1 MERNVMGELNVY
13 RGSGAKPNFSEIA
26 RRRGMDR
33 HTVAKYWRDAES
45 AVDGRSA
52 RGSAFDPLEE
62 EIRAHATTPRP
73 RRTSP
78 PRPGA
83 RATRPR
89 GRSPRPWR
97 PCGCWRRWRTS
108 PPSRPRTP
116 GQPAGSA
123 RQCRR
128 GRSYRSAAW
137 DAHGDRARTGL
148 QPPLAVAVAAVR
160 PSSAQLVDHRVNDLV
175 DEDFSERAHELME
188 VHHPVVEAG
197 RTLGAGASIWFTL
210 RIAVISLHRIRLSQL
225 QILRRW
231 PLLCFR
237 PLHRHFRHD
246 RHFRMPLDEINGT
259 AA

>member
-1 MERNVMGELNVY
+1 MLRLLKFRCSFCSSPLDETQHDGAFHDQPQLLVGPRLGGGRAARVQLRHLCLGEV
-13 RGSGAKPNFSEIA
+13 A
-26 RRRGMDR
+26 R
-33 HTVAKYWRDAES
+33 
-45 AVDGRSA
+45 
-52 RGSAFDPLEE
+52 
-62 EIRAHATTPRP
+62 ATTPRP

-123 RQCRR
+123 RQYRR
-128 GRSYRSAAW
+128 GRSCRSAAW

-148 QPPLAVAVAAVR
+148 QLPLAVAVAAVR

-175 DEDFSERAHELME
+175 DEDFGERAHELME
-188 VHHPVVEAG
+188 VHHPVVETG

-210 RIAVISLHRIRLSQL
+210 CIAVISLHRIRLSQL